1 MSGTAI
7 DAAFVIILEE
17 QSYRE
22 EEEMRK
28 EAAAERLKR
37 ETDKTFV
44 AGDAKK
50 GAGLFKVRFDDSLY
64 LPHASDASTDSL
76 RIVPHH

>member
-1 MSGTAI
+1 MSGAAV
-7 DAAFVIILEE
+7 DAAFVILLEE

-28 EAAAERLKR
+28 EAEAERLKR

-44 AGDAKK
+44 AGDVKK
-50 GAGLFKVRFDDSLY
+50 GAGLFKVRFEGSLY
-64 LPHASDASTDSL
+64 LSRMLLTL
-76 RIVPHH
+76 R